1 MRLGYLLTLLI
12 LATALIVIGC
22 GKNTTPSSAPTTAH
36 PSPNVVATSA
46 SPSVPSPTAA
56 PPSSATPFAVSSP
69 IAAISPSS
77 LPVSGTIVSPTE
89 VLTTTASAS
98 AATASTAPVWP
109 VFDIVPARLGAT
121 TGGGLGPSNLGQLAV
136 AWTQQLPAVADAPP
150 VATANRLFFTLKDG
164 RTIALDLQSGQPIWQ
179 AATTGPK
186 ITTASPALDPSGAW
200 LYAYGLDGYVHKYA
214 TADGKE
220 STGSGW
226 PVQITSLPQ
235 VEKGSSALN
244 LANGRLYVT
253 TSGYL
258 GDQGH
263 YNGHLVTIDLAT
275 GSAVVFNSLCSNH
288 RTLQGSDANQAN
300 FCASEQSG
308 IWARA
313 GAVVEPLNGTLF
325 LATGNGPW
333 NGSTDWGDSVLEL
346 SGDGRTLLDSY
357 TPASQ
362 AELNRRD
369 LDLGS
374 AAPALLP
381 EQHSSKTPY
390 LAVQAGKDGLL
401 RLLNRRNLSGKG
413 QPGQLGGEL
422 QSVPTPGGCQ
432 VLTHPAVWTAP
443 DHTTWLFVASR
454 CGLAGLALSTD
465 ANGESKLVS
474 RWEQHFGTTSPI
486 VVDGVLYTAR
496 SGILAAM
503 DPLTGRQLWLSPE
516 DGEPGAIGPIHW
528 ESPIV
533 AAGHLIIEDERGN
546 VTAFA
551 VPNSK
556 R

>member
-1 MRLGYLLTLLI
+1 MGKGYFRLLASI
-12 LATALIVIGC
+12 ATALIVVGC
-22 GKNTTPSSAPTTAH
+22 SQNATPAPARTTSPLSSTAVASP
-36 PSPNVVATSA
+36 PSPALSPTDAARPSATPVAISSPATAA
-46 SPSVPSPTAA
+46 SPTLLPASPATLSPTANVT
-56 PPSSATPFAVSSP
+56 TPTSP
-69 IAAISPSS
+69 
-77 LPVSGTIVSPTE
+77 V
-89 VLTTTASAS
+89 

-109 VFDIVPARLGAT
+109 VFDVDPARLGAT
-121 TGGGLGPSNLGQLAV
+121 TGGGIGPSNLGQLTL
-136 AWTQQLPAVADAPP
+136 AWTHHLPAVADSPP

-164 RTIALDLQSGQPIWQ
+164 QTVALDLQSGQQIWQ
-179 AATTGPK
+179 ATTTGPK
-186 ITTASPALDPSGAW
+186 ITTAAPALDPSGAW

-214 TADGKE
+214 TANGKE
-220 STGSGW
+220 ATGNGW
-226 PVQITSLPQ
+226 PARITLLPQ

-263 YNGHLVTIDLAT
+263 YNGHLVTINLAT
-275 GSAVVFNSLCSNH
+275 GTTVVFNSLCSNH
-288 RTLQGSDANQAN
+288 PTLQGSDANQAN

-313 GAVVEPLNGTLF
+313 GAVVDPTNGTLF

-346 SGDGRTLLDSY
+346 SSDGRTLLDSY
-357 TPASQ
+357 TPSNQ
-362 AELNRRD
+362 SVLNQRD

-381 EQHSSKTPY
+381 EQPASKTPF

-413 QPGQLGGEL
+413 QPGQLGGAL
-422 QSVPTPGGCQ
+422 QSLPTPGNCQ
-432 VLTHPAVWTAP
+432 VLTHPAVWAAP

-454 CGLAGLALSTD
+454 CGLAGLTLNTD
-465 ANGESKLVS
+465 ANGQSTLVS

-503 DPLTGRQLWLSPE
+503 DPLSGRQLWLSPE

-533 AAGHLIIEDERGN
+533 AAGHLIIADERGN
-546 VTAFA
+546 VTAFT
-551 VPNSK
+551 VPTSN